1 MDFDPGELS
10 SDEEILAEFADTLSS
25 EDDPSGWN
33 EEALELKHAAE
44 EVVWQN
50 TLGEDR
56 DSQDEIE
63 EEVELDSM
71 GNPIFL
77 AAAGG
82 FGYEM
87 AQGEIDERQIAE
99 NILKNKA
106 RKVESVKVPLSHRHN
121 QKKRGY
127 MTPFGRW
134 VGKVNKGLIKSEDEI
149 EYTIEERLQIM
160 DSEGD
165 WDD

>member
-1 MDFDPGELS
+1 MDFDPGFH
-10 SDEEILAEFADTLSS
+10 EEIYDEGF
-25 EDDPSGWN
+25 DDGQEMY
-33 EEALELKHAAE
+33 EENLE
-44 EVVWQN
+44 Q
-50 TLGEDR
+50 
-56 DSQDEIE
+56 SE

-82 FGYEM
+82 FGYHM

-106 RKVESVKVPLSHRHN
+106 RKVEVPVKVPLSHRHN
-121 QKKRGY
+121 QKGH

-134 VGKVNKGLIKSEDEI
+134 STRVNMDHSKINDEI

-165 WDD
+165 WDG